1 MHNVKTTVVISSA
14 MLVANVGLNV
24 VFIQGFG
31 MDVSGLALASVITA
45 WGNLLLLFPGLGGRL
60 GLPAPTDPIMGPLVR
75 MGLAAAVCGLVAS
88 SAHSLG
94 SGLVGPLGALVLAV
108 GAGAFAYALA
118 AQALSIKEFGE
129 LQDRVRA
136 KLQDLKRGSE

>member
-1 MHNVKTTVVISSA
+1 MGDMKTPVRISSA
-14 MLVANVGLNV
+14 MLIINVVLNV
-24 VFIQGFG
+24 VFIRGLD
-31 MDVSGLALASVITA
+31 MDVEGLALASAITT

-88 SAHSLG
+88 STHSLG